1 MRVSALLTQSRL
13 LSIQPKL
20 VCGAIHL
27 YVANTGN
34 KTDVDVET
42 VPKISVTTAFATALD
57 ASLCHQRMRWA
68 AASSTIVKQ
77 LA

>member
-1 MRVSALLTQSRL
+1 
-13 LSIQPKL
+13 
-20 VCGAIHL
+20 L

-77 LA
+77 QA